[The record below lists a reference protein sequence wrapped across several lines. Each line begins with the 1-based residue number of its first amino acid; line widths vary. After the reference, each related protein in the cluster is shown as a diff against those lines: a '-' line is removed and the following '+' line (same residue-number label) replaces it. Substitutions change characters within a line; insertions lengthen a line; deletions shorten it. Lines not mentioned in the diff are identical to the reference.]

1 MDYLQKFSEEVQA
14 YFLTIKEEK
23 RLIDCIEL
31 TKWMIAITGEQP
43 KIWQKSIVGFG
54 SYHYK
59 YESGREGDWI
69 LTGFS
74 SRKTNLSIYI
84 ISGFKPHKQLLEKL
98 EKHKTGASCLYI
110 KQLSDVNQDILKEL
124 IKQSVDLIKM
134 KHLPSIN

>member
-98 EKHKTGASCLYI
+98 GKHKTGASCLYI

-134 KHLPSIN
+134 KHLPSID